1 MDELTLSMGPA
12 KTLNAYHNANMYSI
26 AGIPYYFRIVSFHL
40 YSSVEKKRP
49 TVKII
54 VTIIRDYICMTH
66 ILMTSYKNY

>member
-1 MDELTLSMGPA
+1 MDELTLSMGPV

-26 AGIPYYFRIVSFHL
+26 AGIPYYFRTVSFHL
-40 YSSVEKKRP
+40 YSSVEK
-49 TVKII
+49 I